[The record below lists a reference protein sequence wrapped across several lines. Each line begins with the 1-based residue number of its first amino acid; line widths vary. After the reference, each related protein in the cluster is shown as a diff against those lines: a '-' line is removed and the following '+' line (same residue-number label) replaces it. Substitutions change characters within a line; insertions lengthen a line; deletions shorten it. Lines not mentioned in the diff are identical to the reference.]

1 VPGETRDKL
10 LEPFISA
17 ACVTL
22 REMAGTEVLAGSAHE
37 TRLENS
43 LTDISAVLR
52 LTSATD
58 GFLVL
63 SFPECTAYAVAR
75 RVLDGVTTELDESMI
90 RDCVG
95 EIANVV
101 AGQAKALL
109 AETPFH
115 FAFSMPK
122 VVVGPDPELRPK
134 QGQDCFVVTLTSDVG
149 EFAMQLAVT
158 LDRR

>member
-1 VPGETRDKL
+1 VPDDARDKL
-10 LEPFISA
+10 LEPFILA

-22 REMAGTEVLAGSAHE
+22 REMAGTEVVVRSAQE
-37 TRLENS
+37 TTLDIS
-43 LTDISAVLR
+43 LDDISAALRLASARDGLLVLR
-52 LTSATD
+52 
-58 GFLVL
+58 
-63 SFPECTAYAVAR
+63 FPRRTADAIAR

-101 AGQAKALL
+101 AGQAKAML

-122 VVVGPDPELRPK
+122 VVVGPHPELRPK
-134 QGQDCFVVTLTSDVG
+134 QGQDCFVVALTSDVG
-149 EFAMQLAVT
+149 EFALQLAVA
-158 LDRR
+158 LD